1 MGIKL
6 TEGAIEVSVY
16 TNIINLVGFFP
27 CWLGVFKLRFLIVA
41 LLAAVAKNRS

>member
-16 TNIINLVGFFP
+16 TNIINLVGF
-27 CWLGVFKLRFLIVA
+27 LKLRFLIVA
-41 LLAAVAKNRS
+41 LLAAATKNRS